1 MPISAAAKKL
11 QFELESYGNP
21 PQLPPKPKEDESKYQ
36 YDILRQQGI
45 SPEIIS
51 NFTDARYWVK
61 YFPPQG
67 RQHIERFGVHVDHSR
82 SFITTDLNP
91 YYDSFIRWQ
100 FTLLKE
106 RGYIKY
112 GKRASI
118 YAPKDKQMC
127 ADHDRAEG
135 EGVGPD

>member
-1 MPISAAAKKL
+1 MPISAAAKKVKS
-11 QFELESYGNP
+11 ELETYGNP
-21 PQLPPKPKEDESKYQ
+21 PNFPENTEQKFQYQIMEQL
-36 YDILRQQGI
+36 GI
-45 SPEIIS
+45 SKEIIPE
-51 NFTDARYWVK
+51 FVDAYRWVV
-61 YFPPQG
+61 YFPPRG
-67 RQHIERFGVHVDHSR
+67 REHIKNFGVHVDHSR

-118 YAPKDKQMC
+118 YSPKDKQMC